1 MVLLLL
7 VELLV
12 LDLHPVPQGIQQRE
26 LLLRA
31 GLAGLRVGRGG
42 RGVVV
47 IEPVA
52 AGLGAGFRRG
62 FHGVFT
68 SG

>member
-12 LDLHPVPQGIQQRE
+12 LDLQPVPQCIQQRE

-31 GLAGLRVGRGG
+31 GLAGLGVCRGG
-42 RGVVV
+42 RRVVV
-47 IEPVA
+47 FETVA
-52 AGLGAGFRRG
+52 AGLGEGFRRG

>member
-12 LDLHPVPQGIQQRE
+12 LDLHPVAQGIQQRE

-31 GLAGLRVGRGG
+31 GLAGLGVGRGG
-42 RGVVV
+42 RRVVV
-47 IEPVA
+47 LEPVA
-52 AGLGAGFRRG
+52 AGLDEGFRRG

>member
-1 MVLLLL
+1 VVLLLL

-12 LDLHPVPQGIQQRE
+12 LDLEPVAQGVEQRE

-31 GLAGLRVGRGG
+31 GTAGLGVGRGG
-42 RGVVV
+42 GGVVV
-47 IEPVA
+47 FEAVA
-52 AGLGAGFRRG
+52 GAGDGGFRRG
-62 FHGVFT
+62 FHTVFT